1 MRSVSGLLLV
11 FAVALL
17 LLASQRAHA
26 DWINMTG
33 AETAPNI
40 AEFHIEDDRLLVRL
54 EVFVGDLEVF
64 HDLVPDDLLA
74 QPDPDRDPLDERV
87 RRFSS
92 QMLRVLADDGEL
104 LSAELTLAEPRLRQ
118 DRASPFAGLVNPTTG
133 RVAPKPPEDKRVL
146 YVELA
151 YPFSEKPRRLT
162 IIPPLDDRGIP
173 RASMGFVTYHNAVPV
188 IDFRFLTDSATVI
201 LDWDDPWYSKFE
213 APRLTRHHKSGLMSF
228 LYVEQ
233 NEVRHEVLARLKDL
247 ENWID
252 LDLEDKRYIAPEEW
266 EKLKDRVVAFLETRN
281 KVLIDGVAIQPIF
294 DRANFVS
301 VSLQGVRA
309 FETPQRLESSTAML
323 GVIFAYLVERIP
335 QEVTVDWDLFT
346 DNIPRVPVVATDP
359 AGPFPSFAEPED
371 PVIEWRNFLQDY
383 RAPVM
388 EPIHLQSER
397 LLALPVLTLILVA
410 VAVVAAALTLRPR
423 ILPRKAWVAVVLG
436 ALVGAGALSPIAIVT
451 VENPLAGLPSRDVA
465 ARIVGELVG
474 NLHNT
479 LKLRDEEKRQ
489 RALATSVVEPKIAE
503 VLPELR
509 RALAIEI
516 QGGGIAR
523 VDSIDQVDVRDIDK
537 LPSGSGF
544 RAQADWS
551 ADARAS
557 HWGHLHQ
564 RKIRFSALLDLVPT
578 EKAWKLTGITVLSIK
593 DES

>member
-1 MRSVSGLLLV
+1 
-11 FAVALL
+11 
-17 LLASQRAHA
+17 
-26 DWINMTG
+26 MTG

-54 EVFVGDLEVF
+54 EIYVGDLEVF

-74 QPDPDRDPLDERV
+74 QPDPDRDALDERV

-92 QMLRVLADDGEL
+92 QMLRVMTDDGEP
-104 LSAELTLAEPRLRQ
+104 LSPELTLAEPRLRQ
-118 DRASPFAGLVNPTTG
+118 DRAAPFAGLVNPTTG
-133 RVAPKPPEDKRVL
+133 RMVPKPPEDKRVL

-151 YPFSEKPRRLT
+151 YPFSGRPRRLT
-162 IIPPLDDRGIP
+162 IIPPLDDRGVP
-173 RASMGFVTYHNAVPV
+173 RASVGFITYHNAVPV
-188 IDFRFLTDSATVI
+188 TDFRFLTTSATVI

-213 APRLTRHHKSGLMSF
+213 DPRLTRHHKSGLMSF
-228 LYVEQ
+228 LYVEPH
-233 NEVRHEVLARLKDL
+233 EVRHEVLARLKDL

-252 LDLEDKRYIAPEEW
+252 LGLEGERYIAPDEW
-266 EKLKDRVVAFLETRN
+266 ERLKDRVVAFLKTRN
-281 KVLIDGVAIQPIF
+281 KVLIDGIAIQPIF

-309 FETPQRLESSTAML
+309 FDTPQQLESSTAML
-323 GVIFAYLVERIP
+323 GIIFAYVVERIP
-335 QEVTVDWDLFT
+335 EEVTVDWDLFT
-346 DNIPRVPVVATDP
+346 DNIPRVPVMATDP

-383 RAPVM
+383 RAPVI
-388 EPIHLQSER
+388 EPVPLGPER
-397 LLALPVLTLILVA
+397 LLDLPIWTLILIGVA
-410 VAVVAAALTLRPR
+410 LVATALTLRPR
-423 ILPRKAWVAVVLG
+423 ALPRKAWIATGLV
-436 ALVGAGALSPIAIVT
+436 ALVGAGALFPIAIVT
-451 VENPLAGLPSRDVA
+451 VENPLASLPSHDAA

-479 LKLRDEEKRQ
+479 LQLRDEEKRQ
-489 RALATSVVEPKIAE
+489 RALVTSIAEHKIAE

-523 VDSIDQVDVRDIDK
+523 VDSIDHVDVRHIDE
-537 LPSGSGF
+537 LPGNSGF

-564 RKIRFSALLDLVPT
+564 RKMRFSALLDLVPT
-578 EKAWKLTGITVLSIK
+578 EKAWKLTGITILSVK